1 MPEYEKSAMQRL
13 SETSDN
19 MELWWDSSPL
29 IFDTW
34 KKEML
39 EKAEPSRKERLEKQ
53 LKVLFDTENPQDTL
67 FDGVTTNPKLTRKVL
82 DLLPDMVAPIVDEI
96 IEGNRAKS
104 DYLLAWKAYKEITK
118 KGAALYMP
126 LFEKSGYKKG
136 YVSAQVDPR
145 LVTDIKKMLHQALE
159 LKELSDNIMVKCP
172 GSHEGI
178 YLTEIL
184 TSLGIPTNETLVF
197 HIPQVVAVAEA
208 VKAGLE
214 NGRKNKVD
222 YSQWRSVITI
232 MIGRFE
238 ERPEFEESARSAGIE
253 LTEELKRWS
262 GIAIA
267 KKAHQI
273 LNDPSNGYS
282 SKLLLCSARPG
293 PGEGNVYHI
302 EKVAG
307 GNMVYTLNPEII
319 DDFMTICDGKEIYG
333 QMEEPVPAGIMSRLK
348 EIPYFMQGYEIDGIK
363 REDFVD
369 HTSFIMTREQFSDSM
384 AEIEEYIVERKS
396 KR

>member
-1 MPEYEKSAMQRL
+1 MPEYEKSVMQRL

-39 EKAEPSRKERLEKQ
+39 ERAEPSRKERLEKQ

-197 HIPQVVAVAEA
+197 HIPQVAAVAEA

-319 DDFMTICDGKEIYG
+319 DDFMAICDRKEIYS
-333 QMEEPVPAGIMSRLK
+333 QMEEPVPAGIMSRLEK
-348 EIPYFMQGYEIDGIK
+348 IPYFMQGYEIDGIK

-369 HTSFIMTREQFSDSM
+369 HTSFVMTREQFSDSM
-384 AEIEEYIVERKS
+384 AEIEEYIVERKG

>member
-1 MPEYEKSAMQRL
+1 MSEYDKSAMQRL

-39 EKAEPSRKERLEKQ
+39 EKAEPLKKEMLEKQ
-53 LKVLFDTENPQDTL
+53 LTVLFDDKNPEDTL

-82 DLLPDMVAPIVDEI
+82 DLLPDVVAPIVDEI
-96 IEGNRAKS
+96 IEGNKAKS

-118 KGAALYMP
+118 KGATLYMP
-126 LFEKSGYKKG
+126 LFEKSGFKKG

-145 LVTDIKKMLHQALE
+145 LVTDIKKMLHQAME
-159 LKELSDNIMVKCP
+159 LKELSDNIMVKVP

-197 HIPQVVAVAEA
+197 HVPQVVAVAEA

-222 YSQWRSVITI
+222 YSKWRSVITI

-238 ERPEFEESARSAGIE
+238 ERPEFEESARSVGME

-293 PGEGNVYHI
+293 PGDGNIYHI

-307 GNMVYTLNPEII
+307 SNMVYTLNPEII
-319 DDFMTICDGKEIYG
+319 DDFMTICSQKKIYS
-333 QMEEPVPAGIMSRLK
+333 QIKEPVPAEIMSKLEK
-348 EIPYFMQGYEIDGIK
+348 IPYFMQGYEVDGIK

-369 HTSFIMTREQFSDSM
+369 HTSFVMTREQFSDSM
-384 AEIEEYIVERKS
+384 AEIEEYIVERKR
-396 KR
+396 KM